1 MTSIPSVPVG
11 LLLIF
16 LVIAVPAAEATLPV
30 AVGGKELPSLAPML
44 ERVTPGVVNVA
55 TRATVRVRNQ
65 LSPFF
70 NDPFFRR
77 FFDVPQMESER
88 ETQSLGSGVVVDARR
103 GFVLT
108 NYHVIENADE
118 IKVTLEDGREL
129 LAEVI
134 GYDTET
140 DVAVI
145 NIPPE
150 DLTAIPLGDSEDLR
164 VGDFVV
170 AIGNPFG
177 LGQTVTSGIVSAL
190 GRSGLG
196 IESYEDFIQTDAAIN
211 VGNSGGALVNLRGE
225 LVGLNTAI
233 LGGGGGSRGNI
244 GIGFAIPVNMAKG
257 VMEQLV
263 AYGEVR
269 RGRLGI
275 QAQGLTSELA
285 TALSI
290 REQTGVVV
298 TLVERD
304 SPAERAGVAVG
315 DLIVEVDGRPV
326 RRVEDVRNI
335 VGLVP
340 VGETIELRLVRDG
353 RQRRVSARI
362 EQSRVSRIDGERL
375 SPRLA
380 GAVIEEVK
388 QTELGRGSVQA
399 VVVVEVTEGSPAWY
413 AGLRHGDV
421 IRSVNKVAVKSVDE
435 LRNAVG
441 RGGGQL
447 LLNIQRGNSALFVLL
462 K

>member
-1 MTSIPSVPVG
+1 MSRIPFAP
-11 LLLIF
+11 LRFLLIF
-16 LVIAVPAAEATLPV
+16 LTVQVPPVVAALPV
-30 AVGGKELPSLAPML
+30 AVGGQELPSLAPML
-44 ERVTPGVVNVA
+44 ERVTPGVVNIA
-55 TRATVRVRNQ
+55 SRGTVQVHSQ

-70 NDPFFRR
+70 KDPFFRR
-77 FFDVPQMESER
+77 FFNVPEMESER
-88 ETQSLGSGVVVDARR
+88 ETQSLGSGVVVDAKR
-103 GFVLT
+103 GYVLT

-118 IKVTLEDGREL
+118 VRVTLQDGREL
-129 LAEVI
+129 VAEVV

-145 NIPPE
+145 KIEPKG
-150 DLTAIPLGDSEDLR
+150 LTAIPMADSEDLR

-233 LGGGGGSRGNI
+233 LGGGGGNRGNI
-244 GIGFAIPVNMAKG
+244 GIGFAIPVNMARAA
-257 VMEQLV
+257 MEQLV
-263 AYGEVR
+263 KYGEVR

-275 QAQGLTSELA
+275 QAQGLTQELA
-285 TALSI
+285 VALHI
-290 REQTGVVV
+290 REQVGVVV
-298 TLVERD
+298 TLVETD
-304 SPAERAGVAVG
+304 SPAERAGVEVG
-315 DLIVEVDGRPV
+315 DLIAEVNGRPV

-340 VGETIELRLVRDG
+340 IGEAIELRLVREG
-353 RQRRVSARI
+353 RERRVNALIEPARMTQT
-362 EQSRVSRIDGERL
+362 EGERL

-380 GAVIEEVK
+380 GAMLSEIE
-388 QTELGRGSVQA
+388 QTELGRGRVQA
-399 VVVVEVTEGSPAWY
+399 VGVTEVTKGSPAWY
-413 AGLRHGDV
+413 AGLREGDIIV
-421 IRSVNKVAVKSVDE
+421 SANKVAIKDLE
-435 LRNAVG
+435 DLRGALG